1 MKAKTGIYTR
11 RSMLVHTG
19 GLLGLSLTTTPA
31 LPAVFDEKNTAAT
44 NPSST
49 VPVAE
54 PADESADNETNANQA
69 RVAERFDVKNF
80 GATGLRKDNATKAFR
95 DAISACTAAGGGTV
109 EVPTGE
115 YTVGT
120 VQLLDNVT
128 LYLEAGAT
136 LFASQLESDYVKD
149 SRSLIFATGAKNISV
164 TGKGT
169 IDGLARYDYDNVRGA
184 DPEIAKE
191 QEIARQAGIEMKRY
205 YRSRE
210 AMNIFLFVLN
220 DCTNVHL
227 EDVSIINAPLWT
239 VRLNDCDRVNIRGVY
254 IYSDLEKGVN
264 ADGIDIC
271 SSKNVTISDS
281 VIITADDAIVLKA
294 IARNG
299 KKANAVE
306 NVTVTNC
313 VLTSSSTALMIGT
326 ETEADIHHVVFNNCV
341 IRNSNKGFGI
351 NVQDGAVVSN
361 VIFSNLTIETSRR
374 HWNWWGSAEMCK
386 FVLKKRTDTS
396 PLGMIRDIFVDNIIV
411 RARGTTTVTGHPSQ
425 PLVNIRMTNV
435 QHFMDVE
442 DAKDK
447 RATDAIVIEHVRD
460 LQLHNITVEWSET
473 PTEPAWQ
480 SALVLKNA
488 VGFTIDNF
496 SGRQGPKNKSVPAIS
511 LFNCSDGIVRNSSA
525 PEETETFIH
534 VSGTATKDITLKGNR
549 TSKAR
554 KSATF
559 ENDVVKKACTLIP

>member
-1 MKAKTGIYTR
+1 MTGRFTR
-11 RSMLVHTG
+11 RKMLAYTG
-19 GLLGLSLTTTPA
+19 GLLGLTSLAANATVFPA
-31 LPAVFDEKNTAAT
+31 I
-44 NPSST
+44 
-49 VPVAE
+49 
-54 PADESADNETNANQA
+54 
-69 RVAERFDVKNF
+69 FDVKNF

-109 EVPTGE
+109 VVPAGE

-120 VQLLDNVT
+120 VQLRDNVT
-128 LYLEAGAT
+128 LHLEAGST

-149 SRSLIFATGAKNISV
+149 AETLIFADNVRNISV

-184 DPEIAKE
+184 DTEIAKE

-205 YRSRE
+205 YRSRD

-220 DCTNVHL
+220 DCTNIHL
-227 EDVSIINAPLWT
+227 EDISVINAPLWT

-281 VIITADDAIVLKA
+281 VITTADDAIVLKA

-299 KKANAVE
+299 RKANAVE

-361 VIFSNLTIETSRR
+361 VIFSNLTIETNRR

-386 FVLKKRTDTS
+386 FVLKKRTESS
-396 PLGMIRDIFVDNIIV
+396 PLGMIRDIFIENIIV
-411 RARGTTTVTGHPSQ
+411 RARGTTTISGHPSQ
-425 PLVNIRMTNV
+425 PLDNIRITNV
-435 QHFMDVE
+435 QLFMDVE
-442 DAKDK
+442 DAQDK
-447 RATDAIVIEHVRD
+447 RASDAIAIGHVRD
-460 LQLHNITVEWSET
+460 LQLSSVSVEWSET

-480 SALVLKNA
+480 SALALKN
-488 VGFTIDNF
+488 VTGFTIDNF
-496 SGRQGPKNKSVPAIS
+496 SGRQGLRNKAIPAIN
-511 LFNCSDGIVRNSSA
+511 LENCTDGIVRNSSA
-525 PEETETFIH
+525 SAETETFIH
-534 VSGTATKDITLKGNR
+534 VSGAVTNEITIKSNS
-549 TSKAR
+549 TIKAR
-554 KSATF
+554 KAVTF
-559 ENDVVKKACTLIP
+559 ENEAIKKAVHLIP